1 MTVAI
6 VVGLLLV
13 ALGLVSSQLFRLRDW
28 LNKAPPVDPNRT
40 EHPDDRD
47 Y

>member
-13 ALGLVSSQLFRLRDW
+13 GLGLVSSQLFRLRDW
-28 LNKAPPVDPNRT
+28 LNKAPPPPAHS

-47 Y
+47 G